1 MDYTR
6 KKVRKT
12 SVMEHI
18 ITFLPGQ
25 LPGEEVFGI
34 EMTGITY
41 PDSHYHIVRENSL
54 IYCLEYVMEGTG
66 VVQIGEEIYH
76 PEKGDVYLLAS
87 GKYQDYRADPRHPWQ
102 KIWMNV
108 RGTLC
113 DTLVDGYGL
122 RDVVLFKNCSIYPL
136 FREFVQLCE
145 KKEGSKT
152 ELAKR
157 TSLLFHEILLNL
169 AAHEAAGGSQ
179 EKPLP
184 ETAVHI
190 RKYVDEHIYEKL
202 TIRQLSEAASLS
214 PRSSPAFSVGPTG
227 RRLMNI
233 SCPAKST
240 PPASFSGIPALP
252 SRKSLTACSFPMNI
266 IFPISSVSGQ
276 AARRENIKKDDSVP

>member
-214 PRSSPAFSVGPTG
+214 PSQLTRVF
-227 RRLMNI
+227 RR
-233 SCPAKST
+233 AYGQT
-240 PPASFSGIPALP
+240 PYEYIL
-252 SRKSLTACSFPMNI
+252 SRKVDTACLLLRNTVLTVKEIAYRLQFSDEHYFSNLFRQRTGSP
-266 IFPISSVSGQ
+266 PGKYKEG
-276 AARRENIKKDDSVP
+276 R

>member
-87 GKYQDYRADPRHPWQ
+87 GKYQDYRADPR
-102 KIWMNV
+102 
-108 RGTLC
+108 L
-113 DTLVDGYGL
+113 
-122 RDVVLFKNCSIYPL
+122 
-136 FREFVQLCE
+136 
-145 KKEGSKT
+145 
-152 ELAKR
+152 
-157 TSLLFHEILLNL
+157 SLI
-169 AAHEAAGGSQ
+169 
-179 EKPLP
+179 
-184 ETAVHI
+184 HI
-190 RKYVDEHIYEKL
+190 
-202 TIRQLSEAASLS
+202 
-214 PRSSPAFSVGPTG
+214 
-227 RRLMNI
+227 
-233 SCPAKST
+233 
-240 PPASFSGIPALP
+240 
-252 SRKSLTACSFPMNI
+252 
-266 IFPISSVSGQ
+266 
-276 AARRENIKKDDSVP
+276 

>member
-1 MDYTR
+1 
-6 KKVRKT
+6 
-12 SVMEHI
+12 
-18 ITFLPGQ
+18 
-25 LPGEEVFGI
+25 
-34 EMTGITY
+34 
-41 PDSHYHIVRENSL
+41 
-54 IYCLEYVMEGTG
+54 MEGTG
-66 VVQIGEEIYH
+66 SGADRRGDLPSRKRRRISPGIREISRTIERI
-76 PEKGDVYLLAS
+76 PDTRG
-87 GKYQDYRADPRHPWQ
+87 R

-152 ELAKR
+152 ELARR

-190 RKYVDEHIYEKL
+190 KKNMWTSI
-202 TIRQLSEAASLS
+202 
-214 PRSSPAFSVGPTG
+214 F
-227 RRLMNI
+227 M
-233 SCPAKST
+233 KS
-240 PPASFSGIPALP
+240 
-252 SRKSLTACSFPMNI
+252 
-266 IFPISSVSGQ
+266 
-276 AARRENIKKDDSVP
+276 